1 MKRLFILC
9 LFLVFA
15 FQNEGISQVKNAKH
29 VILIGFDGLG
39 SYAIP
44 KATMPNLKKLMES
57 GSHTLEAR
65 TVLPSSSAVN
75 WASML
80 MGAGPTAHGFTEWGS
95 KTPEIPPYEI
105 TKYGLFPS
113 IFSVIRDQKPTAKT
127 AAIYTWD
134 GIGYLIEKDA
144 IDLVYN
150 GEKEELNIAKA
161 IEVIQEGETT
171 FMFLHLSEP
180 DGVGHNI
187 GHDTPE
193 YYKELEAV
201 DIKIG
206 KLVAAVAAA
215 GLADE
220 TIIMLSSD
228 HGGVEKG
235 HGGKSLE
242 EIYIPWVISGPGVK
256 VNHEINDLIMTYDT
270 GATIAW
276 ILGLDMPKSWGG
288 KPVEDSFQS
297 F

>member
-1 MKRLFILC
+1 MKHLLIFC
-9 LFLVFA
+9 LFLIFS
-15 FQNEGISQVKNAKH
+15 FQNIGTAQVKKAKH

-44 KATMPNLKKLMES
+44 QANMPNLEKLMQS
-57 GSHTLEAR
+57 GSHSLEAR

-80 MGAGPTAHGFTEWGS
+80 MAAGPTAHGFTEWGS
-95 KTPEIPPYEI
+95 KTPEIPPYEV

-113 IFSVIRDQKPTAKT
+113 IFSVIRDQHPAAKT
-127 AAIYTWD
+127 AAIYSWE

-144 IDLVYN
+144 IDVVYH
-150 GEKEELNIAKA
+150 GETEELCVAKA
-161 IEVIQEGETT
+161 IEVIKEGETT

-193 YYKELEAV
+193 YYKELETLDA
-201 DIKIG
+201 KIG
-206 KLVAAVAAA
+206 RLIEAISAA
-215 GLADE
+215 GAIDE
-220 TIIMLSSD
+220 TIILLSAD
-228 HGGVEKG
+228 HGGVNKG

-256 VNHEINDLIMTYDT
+256 INHQLTDLIMTYDT
-270 GATIAW
+270 AATIAW
-276 ILGLDMPKSWGG
+276 ILGMDPPKSWRG
-288 KPVEDSFQS
+288 KPVEDSFTS